1 MKTVNAEKY
10 SVTKSLT
17 SYFVMLLIMIF
28 VSGFVK
34 AENEDYLPGEKSQFS
49 LLTASPGKVV
59 YQHYGH
65 TGLRFT
71 DPQKGLDIVF
81 NYGLFDFSSP
91 NFLWRFITGQ
101 TDYVVG
107 TYSYSDFL
115 IEYQMENRTVTE
127 QVLNLKTSE
136 INTLWKLLVEN
147 IKPENRVYRYNFF
160 YENCSTKPRD
170 IIEKAIDGKVDYKWD
185 GKFKSLRD
193 EVHFFTKDY
202 NWTRFGIDFALG
214 AEADEKATLKTQQF
228 APEVL
233 MESFSKAIITNDSLQ
248 TRPLVISTSEPV
260 KTDLSIEEDE
270 INLPGPVPVMWAL
283 FIITL
288 FITWTDL
295 KKKKVNHILNA
306 ILYTSAGILGAL
318 IAFLVFFSEHP
329 TTEINYLLLW
339 LNPLYLIYL
348 PGLIS
353 SKFRNRGLL
362 LTIAILIPLQL
373 YSLAGSLYLP
383 QSLNA
388 AAYPL
393 LLSLMTRAVSGW
405 LYYRSKK

>member
-10 SVTKSLT
+10 SVSKSLT
-17 SYFVMLLIMIF
+17 RYFVMLLVLVF
-28 VSGFVK
+28 VSTFVK
-34 AENEDYLPGEKSQFS
+34 AENEEYLPGEKSQFS

-91 NFLWRFITGQ
+91 NFLWRFVTGQ

-127 QVLNLKTSE
+127 QVLNLKKSE
-136 INTLWKLLVEN
+136 VAKLWHLLTEN

-170 IIEKAIDGKVDYKWD
+170 IIEKAIEGKVEYKWE
-185 GKFKSLRD
+185 GKFKSLRE
-193 EVHFFTKDY
+193 EVHFFTEKY
-202 NWTRFGIDFALG
+202 PWTRFGIDFALG
-214 AEADEKATLKTQQF
+214 AKADENATLKTQQF

-233 MESFSKAIITNDSLQ
+233 MESFSKAVITDDSLRA
-248 TRPLVISTSEPV
+248 RPLIISTSEPV
-260 KTDLSIEEDE
+260 KTDLSLEEKE
-270 INLPGPVPVMWAL
+270 INLPGPTIVMWIL
-283 FIITL
+283 FLITVY
-288 FITWTDL
+288 FTWTDL

-306 ILYTSAGILGAL
+306 ILYTVAGILGTV
-318 IAFLVFFSEHP
+318 IGFLVFFSEHP
-329 TTEINYLLLW
+329 TTEINYTLLW

-393 LLSLMTRAVSGW
+393 LLALMTRALSGW
-405 LYYRSKK
+405 LYYRSKR